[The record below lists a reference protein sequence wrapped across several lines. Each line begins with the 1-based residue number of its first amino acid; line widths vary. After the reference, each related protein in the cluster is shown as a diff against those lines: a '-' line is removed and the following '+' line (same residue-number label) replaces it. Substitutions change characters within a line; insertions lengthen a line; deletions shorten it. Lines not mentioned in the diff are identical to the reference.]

1 MIWDYYSLPIVL
13 VPRLDIARPGC
24 RHWGRP
30 SDFLCS
36 LRLKS
41 LEACP
46 SSPSNAITCVFHMG
60 GVGARRGLTPFRFRS
75 QALRIR
81 RLQHTFMTFA
91 NSIALVLTEV
101 QLLSSNLHSV
111 CMLVVS
117 GYDILPAVT
126 AWPFTFRLVTAS
138 ESVRRLL
145 AVRNITVSVSFLCC
159 CC

>member
-24 RHWGRP
+24 RQRQTV
-30 SDFLCS
+30 
-36 LRLKS
+36 RLLVLFAVKS

-46 SSPSNAITCVFHMG
+46 SSPSNAITCVFHMS

-101 QLLSSNLHSV
+101 QLWSSNLHSV